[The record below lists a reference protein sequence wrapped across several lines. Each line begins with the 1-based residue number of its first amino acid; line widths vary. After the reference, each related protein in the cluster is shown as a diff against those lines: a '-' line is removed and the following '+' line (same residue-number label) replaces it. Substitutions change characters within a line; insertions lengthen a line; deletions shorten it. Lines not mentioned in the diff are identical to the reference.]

1 MEFGL
6 EIYALLFGLAG
17 LTGFIDAIAG
27 GGLITTPALL
37 TVGMPPT
44 AALATNKLQAS
55 AGSFSACLYFVRK
68 KVVNLHQIRLLIAAT
83 FVGAA
88 CDTVLV
94 QILNTA
100 LMKTVLPVL
109 MLAVGLYFL
118 FSPQL
123 DAHDRSQR
131 LSLAAFA
138 AAATLPIG
146 FYDGFF
152 GPGTGSFLGIAFV
165 TLLGFNLPK
174 ATAHAKILNFTSNF
188 AALIF
193 FILGGEVRWQPG
205 LVMMAGGF
213 VGARLGAGMVLTKG
227 QKLIRPMP
235 VAISFVMTA
244 KIMYDYGWFA
254 RLF

>member
-1 MEFGL
+1 MRHRVGTDTRHRFG
-6 EIYALLFGLAG
+6 ENRAAG
-17 LTGFIDAIAG
+17 IDIGSGTVFSVFAATGR
-27 GGLITTPALL
+27 TT
-37 TVGMPPT
+37 GRS
-44 AALATNKLQAS
+44 AS
-55 AGSFSACLYFVRK
+55 ALPHLPPPRRCPSVFTTVFSARE
-68 KVVNLHQIRLLIAAT
+68 R
-83 FVGAA
+83 G
-88 CDTVLV
+88 
-94 QILNTA
+94 
-100 LMKTVLPVL
+100 
-109 MLAVGLYFL
+109 L
-118 FSPQL
+118 FS
-123 DAHDRSQR
+123 ASH
-131 LSLAAFA
+131 SL
-138 AAATLPIG
+138 PC
-146 FYDGFF
+146 
-152 GPGTGSFLGIAFV
+152 
-165 TLLGFNLPK
+165 LLGFNLPK